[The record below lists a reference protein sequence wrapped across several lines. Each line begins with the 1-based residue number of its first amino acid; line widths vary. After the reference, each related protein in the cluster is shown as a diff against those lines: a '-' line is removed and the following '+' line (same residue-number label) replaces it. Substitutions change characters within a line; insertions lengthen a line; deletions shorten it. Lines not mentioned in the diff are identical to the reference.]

1 MRERSCMI
9 TPSIKEIISI
19 FGDKL
24 DDPADWITL
33 KKLLLLSLDPQERK
47 KFSKR
52 DAKTK
57 KQQPPNDFELK
68 IISYYENQAGKK
80 IRI

>member
-1 MRERSCMI
+1 MI
-9 TPSIKEIISI
+9 TASIKEIIDI

-24 DDPADWITL
+24 DNPADWITL
-33 KKLLLLSLDPQERK
+33 KKLLLLSLQPKERK

-52 DAKTK
+52 DSKTK
-57 KQQPPNDFELK
+57 LQSPPNDFEMK
-68 IISYYENQAGKK
+68 IISYYENTIGKK